1 MEPMPIPTRRA
12 SAPHSMRFLACRFVT
27 TLPATTCRSGKLL
40 LIHLIISC
48 WNKLSPW
55 LLSMTTAS
63 TPAATRAR
71 TRSLSLGRVPMAA
84 ATRRPLFT
92 ASFVAL
98 GNSTFFLMSVRETMA
113 TSRPDWVMIGSL
125 PFFDFCRRAFAS
137 KRSQPSRMVT
147 RSFAGVMM
155 ALSRVFRSAMKS
167 VSRFVTKPSSLAP
180 ICPFSVTGNPVK
192 PCLVLSTS
200 NSSKVIVGRTQ
211 TGSRMKPALY
221 FFTRETS
228 LAWSSMAMF
237 VWITPMPPSKAMAI
251 AMLDSVTVSIGL
263 DTMGVR
269 KEMRFV
275 NRDPKQTSCTPKL
288 MCPGRQ
294 MRSSYV

>member
-1 MEPMPIPTRRA
+1 
-12 SAPHSMRFLACRFVT
+12 
-27 TLPATTCRSGKLL
+27 
-40 LIHLIISC
+40 
-48 WNKLSPW
+48 
-55 LLSMTTAS
+55 MTTAS

-125 PFFDFCRRAFAS
+125 PFFDFCRRALAS

-155 ALSRVFRSAMKS
+155 ALSRVLRSAMKS
-167 VSRFVTKPSSLAP
+167 VSRFVTKPRSLAP

-192 PCLVLSTS
+192 PCLVLSKS
-200 NSSKVIVGRTQ
+200 NSSKVIVGRTH
-211 TGSRMKPALY
+211 TGSRMKPALN
-221 FFTRETS
+221 FFTLATS
-228 LAWSSMAMF
+228 LACPSTERL
-237 VWITPMPPSKAMAI
+237 VWITPMPPSKAIAI

-263 DTMGVR
+263 DTMGVLKLILR
-269 KEMRFV
+269 VKRV
-275 NRDPKQTSCTPKL
+275 DKHTSCTPKL
-288 MCPGRQ
+288 MWPGKQ
-294 MRSSYV
+294 MRSS